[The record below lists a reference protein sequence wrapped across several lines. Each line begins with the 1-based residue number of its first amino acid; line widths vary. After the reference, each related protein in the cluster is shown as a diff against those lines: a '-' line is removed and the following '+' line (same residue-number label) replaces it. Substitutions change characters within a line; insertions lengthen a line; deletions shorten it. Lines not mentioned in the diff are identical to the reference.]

1 MTDSQQRSSERLAR
15 LAEVGGM
22 RRVHL
27 GAWRD
32 RADPDSGGSEEHAA
46 QLARHWASAGI
57 AVTLHT
63 GRVAGL
69 GEESIRDGYSV
80 VRGGGHL
87 SVFPRTI
94 LWEWSG
100 RAGPRDGLLDIF
112 HGVPFYSPLWSRGPR
127 VGFVHH
133 VHLGTWRHRMPPG
146 MAQVG
151 YLQERLAVP
160 LVYRKATLVT
170 PSESTRRE
178 LIDKLGMRRADIRVA
193 PNGVDERFRPGGERS
208 PRPLVLAVGRLV
220 PHKGF
225 DTALRAIA
233 RCRPSRPDLRCVV
246 VGDGPARPDLERL
259 ARELGMDDWT
269 EFRGRVDDDAL
280 VGAYQEAW
288 VVANASLQEGW
299 GLTLTEAGA
308 CATPAVATR
317 IPGHTEAVDD
327 GVGGLLVDGEDE
339 MSAAL
344 GRVLDD
350 PTLRADLSE
359 GARRHA
365 AQFTW
370 ATSAETVLQALVDAA
385 AKRRAGRA
393 PRPSR

>member
-1 MTDSQQRSSERLAR
+1 
-15 LAEVGGM
+15 M

-27 GAWRD
+27 VAWRD
-32 RADPDSGGSEEHAA
+32 REDPEGGGSEEHAA
-46 QLARHWASAGI
+46 QLARHWAEAGLE
-57 AVTLHT
+57 VTLHT

-69 GEESIRDGYSV
+69 PGASTRDGYSV

-87 SVFPRTI
+87 SVFPKTI
-94 LWEWSG
+94 QWEWSG

-112 HGVPFYSPLWSRGPR
+112 HGVPFFSPLWARGPR

-133 VHLGTWRHRMPPG
+133 VHLGTWAHRMPPG

-151 YLQERLAVP
+151 YLQERVAVP
-160 LVYRKATLVT
+160 LVYRRATLVT
-170 PSESTRRE
+170 PSRSTRQE
-178 LIDKLGMRRADIRVA
+178 LIEKLGMRHADIRVA
-193 PNGVDERFRPGGERS
+193 PNGVDERFQPGGERS
-208 PRPLVLAVGRLV
+208 PVPLVLAVGRLV

-225 DTALRAIA
+225 DVALRAIA
-233 RCRPSRPDLRCVV
+233 RCRPERPDLRCVV

-259 ARELGMDDWT
+259 AHDLGMDDWI

-280 VGAYQEAW
+280 VAAYQEAW

-339 MSAAL
+339 MTAAL
-344 GRVLDD
+344 FRVLDD
-350 PTLRADLSE
+350 PTVRATLSA

-370 ATSAETVLQALVDAA
+370 AASAETVLQALVDDAR
-385 AKRRAGRA
+385 KRRDRRPTRRA
-393 PRPSR
+393 

>member
-1 MTDSQQRSSERLAR
+1 
-15 LAEVGGM
+15 M

-27 GAWRD
+27 IAWRD
-32 RADPDSGGSEEHAA
+32 RDDPEGGGSEEHAA
-46 QLARHWASAGI
+46 QLARHWAAAGI
-57 AVTLHT
+57 EVTLHT

-69 GEESIRDGYSV
+69 GDTTERDGYAV

-100 RAGPRDGLLDIF
+100 RAGPRDGLVDIF
-112 HGVPFYSPLWSRGPR
+112 HGVPFFSPLWARGPR

-151 YLQERLAVP
+151 YLQERVAVP
-160 LVYRKATLVT
+160 LVYRRATLVT
-170 PSESTRRE
+170 PSQATRQE
-178 LIDKLGMRRADIRVA
+178 IIEKLGMRHADIRVA
-193 PNGVDERFRPGGERS
+193 PNGVDERFWPGGTRS
-208 PRPLVLAVGRLV
+208 TRPLVLAVGRLV

-225 DTALRAIA
+225 DVALRAIA
-233 RCRPSRPDLRCVV
+233 RCGASRPDLRCVV
-246 VGDGPARPDLERL
+246 VGDGPARPELEQL
-259 ARELGMDDWT
+259 AHDLGMDDWI

-280 VGAYQEAW
+280 VAAYQEAW

-308 CATPAVATR
+308 CGTPAVATR

-327 GVGGLLVDGEDE
+327 GIGGLLVDGEGE
-339 MSAAL
+339 MAAAL

-350 PTLRADLSE
+350 ADLRAALSE

-365 AQFTW
+365 AQFSW
-370 ATSAETVLQALVDAA
+370 AASAATVLQALVDDA
-385 AKRRAGRA
+385 AKRRTGRGGA
-393 PRPSR
+393 STS

>member
-1 MTDSQQRSSERLAR
+1 
-15 LAEVGGM
+15 M
-22 RRVHL
+22 RRIHMV
-27 GAWRD
+27 AWRD
-32 RADPDSGGSEEHAA
+32 RSDPESGGSEEHAA
-46 QLARHWASAGI
+46 QLARHWAEAGI
-57 AVTLHT
+57 EVTLHT
-63 GRVAGL
+63 GRVPGL
-69 GEESIRDGYSV
+69 PDTTTRDGYAV

-87 SVFPRTI
+87 GVFPKTI

-100 RAGPRDGLLDIF
+100 KAGPRDGLLDIF
-112 HGVPFYSPLWSRGPR
+112 HGVPFFSPLWARGPR

-151 YLQERLAVP
+151 YLQERVAQP
-160 LVYRKATLVT
+160 LVYRRATLVT

-178 LIDKLGMRRADIRVA
+178 LVERLGMRHADIRVA

-208 PRPLVLAVGRLV
+208 TSPLILAVGRLV

-225 DTALRAIA
+225 DVALRAIA
-233 RCRPSRPDLRCVV
+233 RCRPTRPDLRCVV
-246 VGDGPARPDLERL
+246 IGDGPARGDLERL
-259 ARELGMDDWT
+259 AHDLGMDDWV

-280 VGAYQEAW
+280 VAAYQEAW

-308 CATPAVATR
+308 CATPGVATD
-317 IPGHTEAVDD
+317 IPGHTEAVAD
-327 GVGGLLVDGEDE
+327 GVSGLLVDGEPE
-339 MSAAL
+339 MASAL

-350 PTLRADLSE
+350 PELRRRLSE

-365 AQFTW
+365 AQFSW
-370 ATSAETVLQALVDAA
+370 AASAETVLRALVDDA
-385 AKRRAGRA
+385 AKRGAGRGHRTA
-393 PRPSR
+393 R